1 MPIRRRCSC
10 FTVPIL
16 VPIRKWLT
24 LLFLHGGEIFKGESA
39 HGGPPEC
46 ICFHD
51 GLQTSSVTEGKK
63 RRGRENRRE
72 EKQIGKQV
80 HQLEYMRQF

>member
-1 MPIRRRCSC
+1 MPIRRLHSCSAA
-10 FTVPIL
+10 TML
-16 VPIRKWLT
+16 VPIITWLT

-51 GLQTSSVTEGKK
+51 GLQASSVQGEKK
-63 RRGRENRRE
+63 RTTTKRVSE
-72 EKQIGKQV
+72 QV
-80 HQLEYMRQF
+80 DQLDYMR